1 MHYRRN
7 RLPRFY
13 SVTMPGGDSA
23 TTENIPAGDF
33 DLLLFRRRRFRTAK
47 ACYPC
52 RRRKVKCDLNQPCG
66 TCISREHP
74 DLCDYTTNTFAGA
87 ESSTSEQSPNV
98 REQPE
103 GAHGNPPAAEIA
115 QGLFVDLAL
124 PFSTKVHLGS
134 ESLPGIFSMSGR
146 TGKQPS
152 TTPLKLS
159 TDPRLIFELLCLQ
172 DSSTTF
178 PFTNL
183 WMPGD
188 GIEKVYS
195 ALPED
200 DVILK

>member
-1 MHYRRN
+1 MFHRRN
-7 RLPRFY
+7 SLARCF
-13 SVTMPGGDSA
+13 SVKMPGGDS
-23 TTENIPAGDF
+23 TENIPAGDF

-87 ESSTSEQSPNV
+87 DPSTSEQSPNS
-98 REQPE
+98 REEQPS
-103 GAHGNPPAAEIA
+103 GAANVNSTASAMA
-115 QGLFVDLAL
+115 QGVFVDLEL
-124 PFSTKVHLGS
+124 PYNTKVHLGS
-134 ESLPGIFSMSGR
+134 ESLPSVFSMAYR
-146 TGKQPS
+146 KGKDPS
-152 TTPLKLS
+152 SPSLKLS
-159 TDPRLIFELLCLQ
+159 MDSKAIFELLCLQ

-183 WMPGD
+183 WMPSD
-188 GIEKVYS
+188 GVEKVYS

-200 DVILK
+200 DVILR

>member
-1 MHYRRN
+1 MHYRQN

-23 TTENIPAGDF
+23 ATEHIPAGDF

-87 ESSTSEQSPNV
+87 ESSTSEQSPSI

-103 GAHGNPPAAEIA
+103 GAHVNLPAAEIA

-152 TTPLKLS
+152 TTQVKLS

>member
-1 MHYRRN
+1 MYQRRN
-7 RLPRFY
+7 TLPRCF
-13 SVTMPGGDSA
+13 SARMPGGDS
-23 TTENIPAGDF
+23 TENIPAGDF

-74 DLCDYTTNTFAGA
+74 DLCDYTTNTFIGA
-87 ESSTSEQSPNV
+87 ESSTSEQSPST
-98 REQPE
+98 REQQPPE
-103 GAHGNPPAAEIA
+103 VAHANAAASGMA
-115 QGLFVDLAL
+115 QGVFVDLAL
-124 PFSTKVHLGS
+124 PYNTKVHVGS
-134 ESLPGIFSMSGR
+134 ESLPSLFSTAGR
-146 TGKQPS
+146 AGKESPPS
-152 TTPLKLS
+152 LLKLS
-159 TDPRLIFELLCLQ
+159 TNPKIIFELLCLQ

>member
-1 MHYRRN
+1 
-7 RLPRFY
+7 
-13 SVTMPGGDSA
+13 MPGGDS
-23 TTENIPAGDF
+23 TENIPAGDF

-74 DLCDYTTNTFAGA
+74 DLCDYTTNTFARA
-87 ESSTSEQSPNV
+87 DPSTSEQSPNS
-98 REQPE
+98 REQQPL
-103 GAHGNPPAAEIA
+103 GVANVNSTASTMA
-115 QGLFVDLAL
+115 QGIFVDLTL
-124 PFSTKVHLGS
+124 PYSTRVHLGP
-134 ESLPGIFSMSGR
+134 ESLPSVFSTAGHK
-146 TGKQPS
+146 GKTSSSPS
-152 TTPLKLS
+152 LKLS
-159 TDPRLIFELLCLQ
+159 MDPKVIFELLCLQ
-172 DSSTTF
+172 DSSATF

-200 DVILK
+200 DVILR

>member
-1 MHYRRN
+1 
-7 RLPRFY
+7 
-13 SVTMPGGDSA
+13 MPGGDV
-23 TTENIPAGDF
+23 TENIPAGDF

-74 DLCDYTTNTFAGA
+74 DLCDYTTNTFTGA
-87 ESSTSEQSPNV
+87 ESSTSEQSPSA
-98 REQPE
+98 REQHNPE
-103 GAHGNPPAAEIA
+103 AAHVNTAASA
-115 QGLFVDLAL
+115 MTQGLFVDLTL
-124 PFSTKVHLGS
+124 PYDTKVHLGS
-134 ESLPGIFSMSGR
+134 ESLPGVFSMSGR
-146 TGKQPS
+146 AGKEPTLS
-152 TTPLKLS
+152 PLKLS
-159 TDPRLIFELLCLQ
+159 MNPKMIFELLCLQ

-183 WMPGD
+183 WMPSD

-195 ALPED
+195 ALPDD